1 MSGNRRRARV
11 DDVHRAAPMSH
22 QPRSHRERHPGDH
35 AVGEEQHR
43 PDPIPQDRGLAQ
55 EPHRQAAAS
64 RVCGQVR
71 GRGRGRTGAAA
82 AQQAGGDAG
91 QSTRLQACGAMH
103 LQTGCQRRHE
113 RGVANREGRVAGS
126 DHHRLPAPARQ
137 VRDVLQRPLHAHA
150 ADRWE
155 EVGDDQDAPAHLWLS
170 CLRAGPPAAARR
182 QTASA
187 SETPPHARHQNADLF
202 ATGDDQRQ
210 DRPVREA
217 TGDEQKYRSR
227 DRV

>member
-1 MSGNRRRARV
+1 MELPDIVVVTKADMGDVAQRARNEV
-11 DDVHRAAPMSH
+11 EGALTLFERDDDWRVP
-22 QPRSHRERHPGDH
+22 
-35 AVGEEQHR
+35 V
-43 PDPIPQDRGLAQ
+43 ILASAT
-55 EPHRQAAAS
+55 H
-64 RVCGQVR
+64 G
-71 GRGRGRTGAAA
+71 
-82 AQQAGGDAG
+82 AGGLG
-91 QSTRLQACGAMH
+91 
-103 LQTGCQRRHE
+103 E
-113 RGVANREGRVAGS
+113 
-126 DHHRLPAPARQ
+126 
-137 VRDVLQRPLHAHA
+137 LHKALT
-150 ADRWE
+150 D
-155 EVGDDQDAPAHLWLS
+155 HLWLS